1 MRELRDW
8 GRRRL
13 WKLREGIGLCREI
26 GVAGEGGGSDC
37 KGLPLFCLY
46 LFTAPGPVQNLRVD
60 YTAELTD
67 FNRSSRMYDLNVTI
81 SWEAHLE
88 PNGVILEYRYRL
100 VKTDDTS
107 NIIIQN
113 TSTTNRSVVESVTV
127 APYTN
132 YTVTV
137 VAFTS
142 AGMGESVMQV
152 ALSPEAGKFT

>member
-1 MRELRDW
+1 MWELREELRCA
-8 GRRRL
+8 GRL
-13 WKLREGIGLCREI
+13 

-37 KGLPLFCLY
+37 KGLPLSCLY
-46 LFTAPGPVQNLRVD
+46 LFTVPGPVQNLRVG

-81 SWEAHLE
+81 SWDTPLE
-88 PNGVILEYRYRL
+88 PNGVILDYTYRL

-113 TSTTNRSVVESVTV
+113 TSTTNQSVEESVTV
-127 APYTN
+127 APFTN
-132 YTVTV
+132 YTATV
-137 VAFTS
+137 VAFTG
-142 AGMGESVMQV
+142 AGMGDSVMQV

>member
-1 MRELRDW
+1 MRELRD
-8 GRRRL
+8 GGRRL
-13 WKLREGIGLCREI
+13 WELREGIEMCRVI
-26 GVAGEGGGSDC
+26 GIAGEGGGSDC

-46 LFTAPGPVQNLRVD
+46 LFTVPGPVRNLNVE

-67 FNRSSRMYDLNVTI
+67 FNRSSRMYDLIVTI
-81 SWEAHLE
+81 SWEAPLE
-88 PNGVILEYRYRL
+88 PNGVIRDYTYRL

-107 NIIIQN
+107 NIVIQN
-113 TSTTNRSVVESVTV
+113 TSTTNQSVVESVTV

-142 AGMGESVMQV
+142 AGSGDSVMEV